1 MRILANRIYYVI
13 NIIDKV
19 VAGPYTLREAMRE
32 QDSQE
37 NFSVIT
43 KIVIDEDGKGVN

>member
-1 MRILANRIYYVI
+1 MRTLANRTYYVI

-19 VAGPYTLREAMRE
+19 VTGPYTLREAIRE

-37 NFSVIT
+37 GFSVIT

>member
-13 NIIDKV
+13 NIIDNV
-19 VAGPYTLREAMRE
+19 VAGPYTLREAMRV

-37 NFSVIT
+37 DFSVIT